1 MSINEANSSC
11 ATIRGAMAAAIVTV
25 AVLAVG
31 ALKAEQVSGR
41 ESNGLGRSRNSRPVS
56 GPKSAYVPG
65 EVIVKLREGR
75 AGGVGLL
82 SLAGSS
88 EDKGA
93 LLRLKASYGLS
104 DDRPVFRGFN
114 GRENKSATRQG
125 TKETR
130 SSSIVRRP
138 SSYRSYLFRT
148 DRDVRAVCAELGDD
162 PDIEYAQPN
171 YIYER
176 CAEPNDPE
184 FPDQYAHQLIQ
195 MPDAWDI
202 STGSRDVVVAVLDTG
217 VDVNHPDLK
226 DNIWVNGNEIPNNGV
241 DDDNNGFVDDVSGW
255 NFEHDNN
262 DVTPE
267 FDWWIGIEAHG
278 TLVAGVI
285 AAKGNN
291 GIDVC
296 GVNWTS
302 SIMALRLS
310 LDVTSAEVAAG
321 LDYATANG
329 ANVVNMS
336 FGSSDFAPEGDPA
349 VKAAIDNAYA
359 QGILLVA
366 SAGNDDTALPH
377 YPAAYYNVMA
387 VSST

>member
-104 DDRPVFRGFN
+104 DDRPVFRGAN

-130 SSSIVRRP
+130 SPSIVHRP

-202 STGSRDVVVAVLDTG
+202 STGSRDVER
-217 VDVNHPDLK
+217 NP
-226 DNIWVNGNEIPNNGV
+226 
-241 DDDNNGFVDDVSGW
+241 
-255 NFEHDNN
+255 
-262 DVTPE
+262 
-267 FDWWIGIEAHG
+267 
-278 TLVAGVI
+278 
-285 AAKGNN
+285 
-291 GIDVC
+291 
-296 GVNWTS
+296 
-302 SIMALRLS
+302 
-310 LDVTSAEVAAG
+310 
-321 LDYATANG
+321 
-329 ANVVNMS
+329 
-336 FGSSDFAPEGDPA
+336 
-349 VKAAIDNAYA
+349 
-359 QGILLVA
+359 Q
-366 SAGNDDTALPH
+366 
-377 YPAAYYNVMA
+377 
-387 VSST
+387 